1 MMSNGELMVTF
12 IPFSGYRPS
21 LKGGEAIGDRISPP
35 YDVISDDYLKRLLSK
50 EHNVTNLTLA
60 PDDNGRYTRSRKELE
75 KWIADGSL
83 LKDEDSFYL
92 YVQKFVSGG
101 KPLVRTGIVGILKT
115 EPYENGNVIPH
126 EETFSAVKEDR
137 LNLLRDMETHLESI
151 FGIFE
156 GFSDDLNER
165 IAKASEELYVYEDD
179 SGVEHIYRRISDKNV
194 TKAITKELEQQKMLI
209 ADGHHRYET
218 ALNYS
223 LENPNDKKK
232 GYVLATLVSS
242 KDPGLVIWPTHRL
255 INSPL
260 TKEDEAIKMIGNVMD
275 LKEMPDVENM
285 LKELPEWQM
294 GLMFRSGRCFVAK
307 YNNKGSDPLWGLD
320 TYVAQELIIRKVYGQ
335 GIYVPGVGSYG
346 DIKVS
351 YDAEID
357 SVIGKMTA
365 GGYDLAV
372 VLNAPSLKAIW
383 DLSAVGKRMP
393 KKTTYFYPKIWSG
406 FVFYKMV

>member
-1 MMSNGELMVTF
+1 MVTF

-21 LKGGEAIGDRISPP
+21 LKGGEDIGDRVSPP
-35 YDVISDDYLKRLLSK
+35 YDVINDDYLKRLLSK
-50 EHNVTNLTLA
+50 GHNVTHLTLE
-60 PDDNGRYTRSRKELE
+60 PDGNGRYTGSRKELE

-83 LKDEDSFYL
+83 IEDDDSFYL
-92 YVQKFVSGG
+92 YIQKFMSDG

-156 GFSDDLNER
+156 GFSDYLNER
-165 IAKASEELYVYEDD
+165 IMRASEELYVYRDD
-179 SGVEHIYRRISDKNV
+179 SGVEHIYCKISDKNV
-194 TKAITKELEQQKMLI
+194 TKAITKELEEQKMLI

-223 LENPNDKKK
+223 LENPGDKKK

-260 TKEDEAIKMIGNVMD
+260 TSEDEAIAKIGNIMNIR
-275 LKEMPDVENM
+275 ERPNAESM

-294 GLMFRSGRCFVAK
+294 GFMFKSGKCYVAK
-307 YNNKGSDPLWGLD
+307 YDNTGNDPLWGLD
-320 TYVAQELIIRKVYGQ
+320 TYVAQELVIRKVYGR

-357 SVIGKMTA
+357 SVMKKMAT
-365 GGYDLAV
+365 GGYDAAI
-372 VLNAPSLKAIW
+372 VLNPPSLKAIW

-406 FVFYKMV
+406 FVFYKMA